1 MKTMLQIEQ
10 TFFDLAENC
19 TRDCLVICDRGI
31 MDASACKLWG
41 FCGRFVGVLWGVL
54 RVLAGG
60 WGVGFV

>member
-31 MDASACKLWG
+31 MDASACKLWA
-41 FCGRFVGVLWGVL
+41 VL
-54 RVLAGG
+54 RVLAGV
-60 WGVGFV
+60 WGVGFVW